1 LVNQVRHERRGP
13 IATGSPKLR
22 ADLVISKQ
30 IENEIVYYVIKDP
43 RSGRFFRFKETE
55 HTIANLFDGTRSD
68 EDVASEFSR
77 SSGVKPPIEAIAG
90 FRDRLESLGLLE
102 KADAAEIT
110 RPADPGLWRKRPL
123 LQKIL
128 FFKLKALDP
137 DRFLTELSGI
147 TDIFYS
153 RLMIPLY
160 FLLIVIAMAI
170 FLSNRLELAQQL
182 KRSLVPETIIYVWL
196 TTIYLTL
203 LHELSHA
210 LTCRRHGGRVS
221 EFGALLLYLQI
232 CFYVNVSDAYL
243 FTDRKKRIKV
253 TLAGAK
259 NQIVIWALA
268 VIIWRITAVG
278 NLINQAAFLVI
289 AVTFIMIA
297 FNINPLLKLDGY
309 YYLVDRWNVPN
320 LRARAFGYWKAI
332 IIKLLFKIKPEREPS
347 LRERRIFRWY
357 GLASI
362 AYSAGLFGFILYKI
376 SGLFFSLLG
385 IFGLAVLYGFVLY
398 LILEALKKSG
408 ILRIAMSERGAI
420 LRPRGWIILGI
431 VVAVLVV
438 LSLIVRLDLKI
449 SQDCLIYPIE
459 SLALKSSEPGFV
471 ELVLDRGSGE
481 KSVQRFSLAGEDL
494 RVLSITPAVREG
506 DMVRSGELIA
516 RISSSELQADLAES
530 RAGLDRAESQ
540 LELLKKGPRPEEISQ
555 VEDLIEQVRMK
566 LKKSDA
572 DLSRSEELAA
582 KGMIPAEQLEEAKTS
597 NEVLKSE
604 VEFYKK
610 QKTLLKQGARPEEL
624 EIAEAEIR
632 AIQAKID
639 RLETQLAAENIISP
653 INGVVTSVKTGSEIM
668 QVARTDTMRVRIPVP
683 EKEISP
689 VIPGRSVRFR
699 TRSYPGVTFDG
710 EVTIV
715 AEQTE
720 EGQLQPI
727 FVVTAVAPNIDGL
740 LKPGM
745 TGHAKIYCGKRP
757 AYKILLWRIVR
768 WFRVEF
774 WGWF

>member
-1 LVNQVRHERRGP
+1 M
-13 IATGSPKLR
+13 
-22 ADLVISKQ
+22 
-30 IENEIVYYVIKDP
+30 
-43 RSGRFFRFKETE
+43 
-55 HTIANLFDGTRSD
+55 
-68 EDVASEFSR
+68 ASEFSR
-77 SSGVKPPIEAIAG
+77 LSGVKPPIEAITK

-102 KADAAEIT
+102 SIDETQIAGPT
-110 RPADPGLWRKRPL
+110 DPGLWKKRAL

-128 FFKLKALDP
+128 FYKLKALDP
-137 DRFLTELSGI
+137 ERFLTELSRI

-153 RLMIPLY
+153 RLMIPVYLA
-160 FLLIVIAMAI
+160 LIVIAVAI
-170 FLSNRLELAQQL
+170 FLSNGLELAQQL
-182 KRSLVPETIIYVWL
+182 KRSLIPETIVYVWL

-221 EFGALLLYLQI
+221 EFGVLLLYLQI

-243 FTDRKKRIKV
+243 FADKKKRIRV

-259 NQIVIWALA
+259 NQMVIWALA
-268 VIIWRITAVG
+268 VMVWRITAVG
-278 NLINQAAFLVI
+278 NFINQAAFLVI

-297 FNINPLLKLDGY
+297 FNVNPLLKLDGY
-309 YYLVDRWNVPN
+309 YYLVDKWNIPN

-332 IIKLLFKIKPEREPS
+332 ILKLLFKIKPDTELS

-362 AYSAGLFGFILYKI
+362 AYSAGLFGFILYKV
-376 SGLFFSLLG
+376 SGLFFSILG

-408 ILRIAMSERGAI
+408 ILKIAMSERGAI
-420 LRPRGWIILGI
+420 LRPRNWIILGI
-431 VVAVLVV
+431 AVAALVV
-438 LSLIVRLDLKI
+438 LSFIVKLELKI

-481 KSVQRFSLAGEDL
+481 KSSQRFSLAGEDL
-494 RVLSITPAVREG
+494 RVLSITPAVKEG
-506 DMVRSGELIA
+506 DLVRAGEMIA
-516 RISSSELQADLAES
+516 RISSSELPTDLAES
-530 RAGLDRAESQ
+530 RAGLDQAESQ
-540 LELLKKGPRPEEISQ
+540 LQLLKKGPRPEEISQ
-555 VEDLIEQVRMK
+555 VEDLIMQVRMK
-566 LKKSDA
+566 LKKSDS

-582 KGMIPAEQLEEAKTS
+582 KGMIPTEKLEEVRTS

-604 VEFYKK
+604 LEFYKK
-610 QKTLLKQGARPEEL
+610 QKKLLKQGARPEEID
-624 EIAEAEIR
+624 IAEAEIR

-639 RLETQLAAENIISP
+639 RLETHLAAENITSP
-653 INGVVTSVKTGSEIM
+653 IDGIVTSVKTGSEILH
-668 QVARTDTMRVRIPVP
+668 VARIDTMRVRIPVP

-689 VIPGRSVRFR
+689 VVPGRMVKFR
-699 TRSYPGVTFDG
+699 TRSYPGITFHG

-720 EGQLQPI
+720 AGQLQPI
-727 FVVTAVAPNIDGL
+727 FVVTAVAPNPDRL

-774 WGWF
+774 WGWY